1 MATIRIKRNDT
12 WAKTLNVLD
21 NDGNLIDTT
30 GWTIYFTVRSS
41 IPATGISD
49 DTDAIIAKEI
59 AGNSTGIHTLEL
71 TSAETNIDPAEYVFD
86 VQIKKSDDTI
96 HSTETGTFVI
106 QSDITRSV

>member
-21 NDGNLIDTT
+21 DQGDLVDCT
-30 GWTIYFTVRSS
+30 GWTIYFTVRSAV
-41 IPATGISD
+41 PDTATSD
-49 DTDAIIAKEI
+49 DTTAILAKEI
-59 AGNSTGIHTLEL
+59 TGNSTGVHTLEL
-71 TSAETNIDPAEYVFD
+71 SSAETNIDAAEYLFD
-86 VQIKKSDDTI
+86 VQVKKSDDTI